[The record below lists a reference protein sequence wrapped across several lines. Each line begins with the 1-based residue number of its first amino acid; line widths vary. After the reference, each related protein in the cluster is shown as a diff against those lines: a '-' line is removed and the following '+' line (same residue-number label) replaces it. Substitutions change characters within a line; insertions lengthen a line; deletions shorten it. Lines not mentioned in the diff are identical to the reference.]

1 MEAIHPSWVEHAIYN
16 FFIGREEMI
25 GVMAVDCQG
34 PADLHELSALIQG
47 AGEMIFVGLSDSSE
61 G

>member
-1 MEAIHPSWVEHAIYN
+1 
-16 FFIGREEMI
+16 MI